1 MTHPRL
7 LRYAGLSR
15 KTLAANA
22 EHGFA
27 ARYALCHFGA
37 NAVYSFIPKNACST
51 LRVSLALANGAIGG
65 LEQWTWIHHNNP
77 TFRASLRDLAT
88 ARFTFVILRCPHAR
102 LASVFLNKIVGR
114 QPEYWQLF
122 RALGDGIDPASFTFR
137 DFVEMVTGD
146 KDDDADETG
155 KDAMDDPMDDP
166 MDGGAGLRLNEHWC
180 PQTDFLVYE
189 NYDAWYAV
197 ERMAE
202 ARADLADRIGLDLV
216 DARPLTRHGTDRFT
230 LLDAAPGGGSFAD
243 MSLAE
248 LAGLQARGQAPA
260 HAALYDDT
268 LARAVAR
275 TYAEDLAL
283 YASRIGPDTL
293 TFPTI
298 EIDPK
303 EI

>member
-102 LASVFLNKIVGR
+102 LASVFLDKIVGR
-114 QPEYWQLF
+114 QPEYWQLN
-122 RALGDGIDPASFTFR
+122 RATGDRLDPARFCFR
-137 DFVEMVTGD
+137 DFVGLVTGPELA
-146 KDDDADETG
+146 ADGME
-155 KDAMDDPMDDP
+155 PR
-166 MDGGAGLRLNEHWC
+166 AGLVLNEHWR
-180 PQTDFLVYE
+180 PQVDFLVYAE
-189 NYDAWYAV
+189 YDAWYAV
-197 ERMAE
+197 ERMAA
-202 ARADLADRIGLDLV
+202 ARTDLAERIGLELV
-216 DARPLTRHGTDRFT
+216 DARPLTRHGTDRFD
-230 LLDAAPGGGSFAD
+230 LLDSAPGGGSFAD
-243 MSLAE
+243 MPLAALAE
-248 LAGLQARGQAPA
+248 LQAGGRAPA
-260 HAALYDDT
+260 HAALYDAALADT
-268 LARAVAR
+268 VAR
-275 TYAEDLAL
+275 SYADDLAL
-283 YASRIGPDTL
+283 YAGRIGSETL
-293 TFPTI
+293 TFPNI
-298 EIDPK
+298 KIDSK